1 MANCLIGLGANL
13 ADRAA
18 TIEKAV
24 ELLNTHA
31 DVRLLATSSL
41 LKTTPVGGPSGQDE
55 FLNAALLV
63 ETTLSPMELLR
74 VLQGIETQ
82 LGRQRHERWAAR
94 NIDLDLLL
102 YDDLVLVT
110 DDLEIPHPRMSFRRF
125 VIEPAVEI
133 APEMLHPKI
142 GWSLA
147 QLRDHLRDHPPYV
160 AIAGPIGVG
169 KSHLARRLC
178 DELGGRLIEENV
190 SDERLT
196 AFYAQASQQHSASG
210 EDQLT
215 GTTRPTGLSW
225 STEIEFLQDRVE
237 QLDRSR
243 WPQELP
249 ESASLAI
256 SDYWFD
262 QSLAFARVWL
272 PAEQHA
278 EYEERWQAARQ
289 TVVTPKLLVVLDGPL
304 DGPIDALRQ
313 AISERGRPYES
324 ALTAETLARLRDSLL
339 ELVAG
344 GGHGYQGP
352 RYQGPRYQGHGPVLS
367 LRTKLSGAA
376 VSSDVTGDGDHPFNE
391 VAAAIA
397 AMQ

>member
-24 ELLNTHA
+24 ESLNTHA

-41 LKTTPVGGPSGQDE
+41 FETTPVGGPSGQDA

-63 ETTLSPMELLR
+63 ETALSPIELLR

-110 DDLEIPHPRMSFRRF
+110 EDLEIPHPRMSFRRF
-125 VIEPAVEI
+125 VIEPAAEI
-133 APEMLHPKI
+133 APEMLHPQI
-142 GWSLA
+142 GWTLA

-178 DELGGRLIEENV
+178 EELGGRLIGENV

-196 AFYAQASQQHSASG
+196 AFYAQASQQPSASD
-210 EDQLT
+210 EDPLAD
-215 GTTRPTGLSW
+215 TTRPTGLRW
-225 STEIEFLQDRVE
+225 STEIEFLRDRVE

-243 WPQELP
+243 WPQE
-249 ESASLAI
+249 AGLAI

-272 PAEQHA
+272 PTEQHA

-289 TVVTPKLLVVLDGPL
+289 TVITPKLLVVLDGP
-304 DGPIDALRQ
+304 IDALEQ

-324 ALTAETLARLRDSLL
+324 ALTAETLGRLRGSLL

-344 GGHGYQGP
+344 GGP
-352 RYQGPRYQGHGPVLS
+352 RHQGPRYQGHGPVLS
-367 LRTKLSGAA
+367 LTTDDPDR
-376 VSSDVTGDGDHPFNE
+376 VFDE